1 MRQEKLVSH
10 LREVWAHGVQ
20 FHRDL
25 SGADDPVLAEALA
38 ELGTTLEEL
47 RVTEEQLRA
56 DEAFVSTVQ
65 SDRERYRALFEEAPV
80 AYLVTDRDGLVRQAN
95 RHASALLGV
104 DRHWLLGKP
113 LASFVLLEDRK
124 AFRQRLLRARIPAG
138 EWDLRLQPRM
148 GAPVGVRA
156 MVGTM
161 ADPDGAS
168 QGLAW
173 LLREL
178 PPQAA
183 GLSGLLA
190 GRGGQLDTGESG
202 WPDWEALSTA
212 LHELAASVVAV
223 LGADGAGLVLAGAS
237 GEPAWVSASDESVRA
252 FEQAQ
257 WDLQEG
263 PGIAAMADKVP
274 VATEDVRGDP
284 RWLRLASVAAPHG
297 TRSVLAAPV
306 LIDGRTVGTC
316 SATSRSPRRWSPADT
331 KAIDAFAA
339 VLGRLLAHAA
349 EASRQAGLIVQLGQA
364 LESRIA
370 IEQAKGMLM
379 ARLRIDEQAAFE
391 RLRHIARSSSRKI
404 TEVAADVVSGRLHV
418 GPPRPSPVDGRAE
431 PGGSVTAARKE

>member
-1 MRQEKLVSH
+1 MGMRQEKLVSQ
-10 LREVWAHGVQ
+10 LREVWAHGAQ

-38 ELGTTLEEL
+38 ELGTALEEL

-56 DEAFVSTVQ
+56 DEASVGTVL
-65 SDRERYRALFEEAPV
+65 SDRARYRALFEEAPV

-95 RHASALLGV
+95 QRASALLGV
-104 DRHWLLGKP
+104 DRHWLLSKP

-148 GAPVGVRA
+148 GAAVRVRA

-168 QGLAW
+168 AGLTW

-178 PPQAA
+178 PREAA
-183 GLSGLLA
+183 GLAGLLGA
-190 GRGGQLDTGESG
+190 RGGQLDTGESG
-202 WPDWEALSTA
+202 WPDWEALSAA
-212 LHELAASVVAV
+212 LHELAASVVVV
-223 LGADGAGLVLAGAS
+223 LGADGASLVLADAG
-237 GEPAWVSASDESVRA
+237 GGPGWESATDESVRS

-257 WDLQEG
+257 RDLQEG
-263 PGIAAMADKVP
+263 PGVLAMAGGAP
-274 VATEDVRGDP
+274 VAAGDVRGDA

-297 TRSVLAAPV
+297 VCGVLAAPV
-306 LIDGRTVGTC
+306 RIDGRVVGTC
-316 SATSRSPRRWSPADT
+316 SAMSRSPRAWSADDT
-331 KAIDAFAA
+331 AAIGAFAA
-339 VLGRLLAHAA
+339 VLGRLLTYAA

-364 LESRIA
+364 LESRIT

-379 ARLRIDEQAAFE
+379 ARLGIDEQAAFE

-418 GPPRPSPVDGRAE
+418 GSPRPSPVDG
-431 PGGSVTAARKE
+431 